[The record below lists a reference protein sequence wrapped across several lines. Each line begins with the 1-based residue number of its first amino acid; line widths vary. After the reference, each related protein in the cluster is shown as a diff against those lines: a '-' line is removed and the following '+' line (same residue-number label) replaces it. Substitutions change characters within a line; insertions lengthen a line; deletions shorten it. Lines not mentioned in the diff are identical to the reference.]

1 MTRVGKTE
9 LLVLSIQLVLSE
21 DTRGRFG
28 TSELGALRPSA
39 ILVHTSRGP
48 IVDAL
53 GEQTISAAG
62 LDVYDQEPLPVDD
75 PLLSL
80 ENCVLSPHLGDVSE
94 AALRN
99 MYERALED
107 SRAFLAGH
115 PLRQVE

>member
-1 MTRVGKTE
+1 M
-9 LLVLSIQLVLSE
+9 
-21 DTRGRFG
+21 
-28 TSELGALRPSA
+28 
-39 ILVHTSRGP
+39 
-48 IVDAL
+48 
-53 GEQTISAAG
+53 
-62 LDVYDQEPLPVDD
+62 DD

-107 SRAFLAGH
+107 IRAFLAGH